1 MGSRGDLQ
9 PCPAILHEMQRRGRS
24 IRLIYSV
31 NFEAITGNCWHR
43 SRGWITYQRKHKTLQ
58 RQ

>member
-1 MGSRGDLQ
+1 
-9 PCPAILHEMQRRGRS
+9 MQRRGRS